1 MNISKNSNI
10 ESNNISE
17 DCDVNLGE
25 TPTNLLST
33 GPKYNINILDKT

>member
-25 TPTNLLST
+25 TPTNLLSRS
-33 GPKYNINILDKT
+33 PNYNINILDKT